1 MNRPDYQ
8 IRLMQRHELDTVL
21 AWAAEEGWNP
31 GLHDA
36 HCFYSADPEGFLIGL
51 LDGQP
56 IASISVVRYGADYS
70 FLGLYIVRPEHRGH
84 GYGLRIWNAGLA
96 QLGARAIGLDGV
108 VAQQYNYRRSG
119 FELAHRN
126 IRFQGVA
133 GASQSRS
140 TPQNVVNLSQLP
152 FEAITQYDRAFFP
165 VGRDMFLQAW
175 LSQPGGHA
183 LGLQESGGL
192 TGYGVIRPCRA
203 GYKIGPLF
211 ANHWEGAG
219 TLFEALTQ
227 KVAAGSAVFLDVPE
241 TNAAG
246 LKLAKSLDMM
256 PMFETARM
264 YKGKPLLPDSSR
276 TYGITTFELG

>member
-126 IRFQGVA
+126 IRFQGGGGGKPKSFNPSERRQSVTAPVRGNHAVRSRVFSCWTRHVSASLVKSTRWACVGIA
-133 GASQSRS
+133 GVRGFNRVWRDPSMSCRLQDRPPFCQSLGGRW
-140 TPQNVVNLSQLP
+140 NP
-152 FEAITQYDRAFFP
+152 FR
-165 VGRDMFLQAW
+165 
-175 LSQPGGHA
+175 
-183 LGLQESGGL
+183 GLDAEGCCRQRGISGC
-192 TGYGVIRPCRA
+192 TRNERCRA
-203 GYKIGPLF
+203 QIGEKF
-211 ANHWEGAG
+211 GHDAH
-219 TLFEALTQ
+219 
-227 KVAAGSAVFLDVPE
+227 V
-241 TNAAG
+241 
-246 LKLAKSLDMM
+246 
-256 PMFETARM
+256 
-264 YKGKPLLPDSSR
+264 
-276 TYGITTFELG
+276 